1 MARDLENEAK
11 ALRRDLEVSFKIAKP
26 TYQFKATMILA
37 YVQLLVNIEL
47 FKNSQDPKERRRLI
61 NEFEKQKESIHK
73 GIRMLFES
81 PRVQKPD
88 PISPSRALP

>member
-1 MARDLENEAK
+1 MFQVLENEAK

-37 YVQLLVNIEL
+37 YVQLLVKIEL

-61 NEFEKQKESIHK
+61 NEFKKEKESIGK
-73 GIRMLFES
+73 GIRMLFERQRIRTAS
-81 PRVQKPD
+81 PV
-88 PISPSRALP
+88 SPH